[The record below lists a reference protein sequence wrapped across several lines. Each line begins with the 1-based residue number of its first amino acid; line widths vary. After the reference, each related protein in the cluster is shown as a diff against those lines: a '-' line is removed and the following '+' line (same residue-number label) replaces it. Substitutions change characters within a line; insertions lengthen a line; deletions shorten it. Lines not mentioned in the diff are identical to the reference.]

1 MSYYGSLC
9 TQIYDLDK
17 PTIDKEQLDFYM
29 GYITDKKMRILEPM
43 CGSGRFIIPFL
54 EEGFNIEGFDISD
67 DMLNSCRERMKTKNL
82 NGNVFNAGIHN
93 FQTEAKY
100 DLIMIPVGSFS
111 LLLDKEIVISSLNRL
126 KENLNENG
134 TLLLDVLTTECRAE
148 ECDKWEEANR
158 MTRADGKVIVQYSKS
173 HYDKTNKIIS
183 SPLRYEL
190 LDGDKI
196 IESEEMDFSMRL
208 YDINEF
214 EEILKNIGFKHIK
227 IIRDCNMALYPNE
240 ENIIFECRI

>member
-17 PTIDKEQLDFYM
+17 PTVEKEQLDFYM
-29 GYITDKKMRILEPM
+29 SYVTDVKMRILEPM

-67 DMLNSCRERMKTKNL
+67 DMLNSCRERMKAKNL
-82 NGNVFNAGIHN
+82 VGNVFNTGIHN
-93 FQTEAKY
+93 FQTENKY
-100 DLIMIPVGSFS
+100 DLIMIPAGSFS
-111 LLLDKEIVISSLNRL
+111 LLLDEEIVISSLNRL
-126 KENLNENG
+126 KENLNDNG

-148 ECDKWEEANR
+148 ECDKWEETNR

-173 HYDKTNKIIS
+173 HYDKVNKIIS

-190 LDGDKI
+190 LDDDKI

-208 YDINEF
+208 YDISEF
-214 EEILKNIGFKHIK
+214 EEILKNAGFKHIK
-227 IIRDCNMALYPNE
+227 IIRNCGIVSDTNE
-240 ENIIFECRI
+240 ENVIFECRV

>member
-1 MSYYGSLC
+1 MSYYGNLC

-17 PTIDKEQLDFYM
+17 PTADKEQLDFYM
-29 GYITDKKMRILEPM
+29 SYVTDKKMRILEPM

-67 DMLNSCRERMKTKNL
+67 DMLNSCRERIKAKNL
-82 NGNVFNAGIHN
+82 VGNVFNAGIHN
-93 FQTEAKY
+93 FQTETKY
-100 DLIMIPVGSFS
+100 DLIMVPAGSFS
-111 LLLDKEIVISSLNRL
+111 LLLDKEIVVSSLKRL
-126 KENLNENG
+126 KDNLKDDG
-134 TLLLDVLTTECRAE
+134 TLLLDVLTTECKAE
-148 ECDKWEEANR
+148 ECDKWEETNR

-173 HYDKTNKIIS
+173 HYDKVNKIIS

-214 EEILKNIGFKHIK
+214 EEILKNVGFKHIK
-227 IIRDCNMALYPNE
+227 IIRNYDIVLYPNE
-240 ENIIFECRI
+240 ENIVFECRI

>member
-1 MSYYGSLC
+1 MSYYGNLC

-29 GYITDKKMRILEPM
+29 SYVTDKKMRILEPM

-54 EEGFNIEGFDISD
+54 EAGFNIEGFDISD
-67 DMLNSCRERMKTKNL
+67 DMLNSCKERMKAKNL
-82 NGNVFNAGIHN
+82 NGNVFNTGIHN
-93 FQTEAKY
+93 FQADTKY
-100 DLIMIPVGSFS
+100 DLIMIPAGSFS
-111 LLLDKEIVISSLNRL
+111 LVLDEEIVVSSLNRL
-126 KENLNENG
+126 KDSLSDNG

-148 ECDKWEEANR
+148 ECDKWEETNR
-158 MTRADGKVIVQYSKS
+158 MARADGKVIVQYSKS
-173 HYDKTNKIIS
+173 HYDKANKIIS

-196 IESEEMDFSMRL
+196 IESEEMDFYMRL

-214 EEILKNIGFKHIK
+214 EEILKNVGFKHIK
-227 IIRDCNMALYPNE
+227 IIRNRDIALYENE
-240 ENIIFECRI
+240 ENMVFECRI